1 MIQLTHKVRDPI
13 HGFIE
18 FTTQEARIID
28 LPLFQRLRRIRQLAM
43 AHLVYPGALHTRFD
57 HSLGTVHIAG
67 RIAAKLRQEKK
78 ISEEDERLIRL
89 AMLLHDVGHGPFSHV
104 SEGLLAKHANRNK
117 VEQKWRGF
125 GADLNKIHEL
135 VTLHIIQS
143 DQGLRSIL
151 NKQGDIETIINI
163 LQDSKTRSVRR
174 DIVSSSLDA
183 DKLDYLKRD
192 AYYTGVQ
199 YGIYDLE
206 KIVNSMV
213 VENDHEYQALAI
225 DESAVYA
232 VEQLIL
238 AKHHMTMQVYRHK
251 VRCITDAMIEE
262 AINKAVEEGNDAVKG
277 IYEYDGSDEWLNK
290 YMLWHDELLLQEF
303 SQDDRY
309 PVSQEYFEMLRERR
323 LFKRIFECRIDEIE
337 SSVTKDRFSQPSSN
351 ADFYA
356 DIRQQVAEAIGEQ
369 KEFVLVKHIG
379 IKDPTFRSPGHKLTP
394 EAVMVSTQK
403 GLKKLNEIPY
413 LLINQNTSQSSIEY
427 VHIYA
432 RRDNWDSL
440 SRSAKLKE
448 YAKLQKTIN
457 KIIKL

>member
-135 VTLHIIQS
+135 VTLHIIQ
-143 DQGLRSIL
+143 
-151 NKQGDIETIINI
+151 N
-163 LQDSKTRSVRR
+163 
-174 DIVSSSLDA
+174 
-183 DKLDYLKRD
+183 
-192 AYYTGVQ
+192 
-199 YGIYDLE
+199 
-206 KIVNSMV
+206 
-213 VENDHEYQALAI
+213 
-225 DESAVYA
+225 
-232 VEQLIL
+232 
-238 AKHHMTMQVYRHK
+238 MTMQVYRHK

-309 PVSQEYFEMLRERR
+309 PVSQEYFKMLRERR